1 MKCDLPMMN
10 TVCTVHV
17 KKTFPKAF
25 TVQPLNVV
33 PTVKRNSGNGKR
45 RLTVRPLTVPFSAR
59 VCHAHFSLATRVR
72 YPEVAKLVLTLHEP
86 WQRPTAPKALKNPVD
101 FYAII
106 RSRRG
111 SYVVSRFIRMTS
123 RRSVTSKKCN
133 CAIGLSSVL
142 DWRVSPETVMCRCPE
157 ACRAREEAR
166 HSTATCHHE

>member
-1 MKCDLPMMN
+1 MKIIVEDGDN
-10 TVCTVHV
+10 TVQV
-17 KKTFPKAF
+17 KKTFPKTF

-33 PTVKRNSGNGKR
+33 PTAKRNSGNGKR
-45 RLTVRPLTVPFSAR
+45 HLTVRPLTVPFSAR

-111 SYVVSRFIRMTS
+111 SYAPIAGCGA
-123 RRSVTSKKCN
+123 RS
-133 CAIGLSSVL
+133 
-142 DWRVSPETVMCRCPE
+142 
-157 ACRAREEAR
+157 
-166 HSTATCHHE
+166 